1 MHAKVCVLYSLAC
14 GFRRCFLFICAFT
27 SFKSTSGE
35 CSRTG
40 KRPWRTA
47 SEIVVFDGLMPSNTK
62 SPVVSGRTR
71 PIASPR
77 RRRDGGGGRGTPPL
91 PPSIQPILAANTKS
105 NNIFVYPFI
114 NKYIKEST
122 TMMSRPPC
130 CRRLMADGIASTPP
144 PPAVSDA
151 PHDASRFSIVS
162 TERNGLW
169 GPSIDNYSPIGHENG
184 RPLSKKVHPI
194 DPYEPHPPP
203 TLPRACIMVNC

>member
-77 RRRDGGGGRGTPPL
+77 RRRDGGGCRGTPPL

-151 PHDASRFSIVS
+151 AHDASRVSIVS

-169 GPSIDNYSPIGHENG
+169 GPSIDNYSPTMRTFSRG
-184 RPLSKKVHPI
+184 
-194 DPYEPHPPP
+194 
-203 TLPRACIMVNC
+203 RACVYGLLRDRTSTSGLDLPTPP